1 MWLKAT
7 ALDLQAQNITI
18 LAERSMGHHCSR
30 NCFIKQLLQ
39 EKQWYKKNKQDLH
52 TLKELSEKRKKY

>member
-30 NCFIKQLLQ
+30 NFYQAAASGKAMV
-39 EKQWYKKNKQDLH
+39 
-52 TLKELSEKRKKY
+52 